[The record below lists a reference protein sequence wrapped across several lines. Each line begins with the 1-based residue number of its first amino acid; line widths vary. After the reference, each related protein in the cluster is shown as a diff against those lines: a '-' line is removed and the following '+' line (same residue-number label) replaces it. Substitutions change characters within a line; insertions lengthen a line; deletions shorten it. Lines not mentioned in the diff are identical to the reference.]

1 MVGSESSAES
11 KQEQK
16 KIKAVIS
23 ISKHKHIEFSLVD
36 GKLLCEPGEPPNKV

>member
-1 MVGSESSAES
+1 MVGSELSAES

-36 GKLLCEPGEPPNKV
+36 GKLCEPGEPQDKV